1 MIVKELTGS
10 AGCCLRNDRRIDLG
24 EYRVIE
30 VHEAVGAVNNSIAD
44 ETRRKLS
51 KEKVFLVNL
60 MASPGAGKT
69 SVLLRLAELLK
80 GKYRVGVM
88 EADIDAEV
96 DAMRMERADI
106 PTIQVH
112 TAGRCAMDAKMTAEA
127 LEEYDHEGLDFIFLE
142 NIGNL
147 VCPAEDDT
155 GAMRNVCILS
165 YPEGDDKPLKYPL
178 MFEVCDAVIINK
190 VDTSDFFPF
199 DREKAVERIRARNP
213 KSEIFFVSAKTGE
226 GFESLVKWLI
236 EQKKREEN

>member
-1 MIVKELTGS
+1 M
-10 AGCCLRNDRRIDLG
+10 G

-30 VHEAVGAVNNSIAD
+30 VHEAVGAVNNAIAD
-44 ETRRKLS
+44 ETRRMLS
-51 KEKVFLVNL
+51 EKNVFLVNL

-69 SVLLRLAELLK
+69 SVLLRLAELFR
-80 GKYRVGVM
+80 GKYKVGVM

-96 DAMRMERADI
+96 DAERMERADI

-112 TAGRCAMDAKMTAEA
+112 TAGRCAMDAKMTADA
-127 LEEYDHEGLDFIFLE
+127 LKEYPYDGLDFIFLE

-190 VDTSDFFPF
+190 IDTSDYFSF
-199 DREKAVERIRARNP
+199 DREKAVKRIRDRNP
-213 KSEIFFVSAKTGE
+213 ESEIFFVSAKTGE
-226 GFESLVKWLI
+226 GFEALVKWLI